1 MKPLKIVIVG
11 LGLIG
16 GSMAKALKQNT
27 SHQVLGMDQDEDA
40 LLDACSCGAID
51 GKAGRDDL
59 KTADL
64 VYLCVY
70 PEGALAFAREY
81 GPLLKAG
88 SVLTDACGVKEE
100 LCAAMAALPGQYTF
114 VAGHPMAGKERSGF
128 AASDP
133 SIFVGAS
140 YILVDTGAPDWAMAL
155 VRERAEEMGF
165 GRVVRTTPARHDC
178 LYLPAAPCPG
188 LRLCHEPP
196 LPGAPGLFRRQLPG
210 RVPGGEHQRR
220 PVEPPV
226 SGQPEGPDPGAGP
239 ADRQSFQTAGRGGP
253 PGPGGASLA
262 AAHRRPDQTAGGI
275 NARPRKQA
283 ARPLAPQGEEA
294 PRVRAR

>member
-140 YILVDTGAPDWAMAL
+140 YILVDTGAPDWAMVL

-165 GRVVRTTPARHDC
+165 GQVVRTTPARHDQMI
-178 LYLPAAPCPG
+178 A
-188 LRLCHEPP
+188 
-196 LPGAPGLFRRQLPG
+196 FTSQLPHALACAYVMSP
-210 RVPGGEHQRR
+210 RCPEHQGFSAGSYRDVSRVANINDALWSRLFLDNQKALTQELDQLIANLSRLRDAVDRR
-220 PVEPPV
+220 DQEELR
-226 SGQPEGPDPGAGP
+226 SLLRTAAQIK
-239 ADRQSFQTAGRGGP
+239 RQVG
-253 PGPGGASLA
+253 
-262 AAHRRPDQTAGGI
+262 
-275 NARPRKQA
+275 
-283 ARPLAPQGEEA
+283 
-294 PRVRAR
+294 